1 MMSSDQVILSWEVI
15 DSQGR
20 IVANNAFESRR
31 LIEIN
36 TFDLKPGLYTLNVS
50 TETGKE
56 ALRFIRN

>member
-1 MMSSDQVILSWEVI
+1 MILTWEI
-15 DSQGR
+15 LDTQGR
-20 IVANNAFESRR
+20 VVASEDFTNMR
-31 LIEIN
+31 LVEIN